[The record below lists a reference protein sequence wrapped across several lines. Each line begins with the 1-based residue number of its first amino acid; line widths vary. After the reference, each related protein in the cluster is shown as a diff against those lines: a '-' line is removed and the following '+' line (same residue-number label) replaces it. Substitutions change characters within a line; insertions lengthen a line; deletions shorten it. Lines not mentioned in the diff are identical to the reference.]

1 MSIPGRSCPSAYRYG
16 PEALAQ
22 PSRLAADTLYVVGG
36 LYGNPLALRAVLGRA
51 EREPAAETAIV
62 FNGDFHWL
70 DLDLGDFRTITQ
82 TVLAHPA
89 ITGNVEAE
97 LATAQDSGCGC
108 GYPDYVDD
116 AVVDRSN

>member
-89 ITGNVEAE
+89 ITGNVEAK